1 MMNEQGPDPDDRAPD
16 GEQPVATTP
25 TVVQQAGQLT
35 IGRAVIVVHRTL
47 ADEHSPYAVL
57 RTRHEGVVA
66 DVPARPGQE
75 IEVPGRSEERRVGKE
90 GRARGSAG
98 HENESRREPSAA
110 RTERTRA
117 HENTERGC
125 DAAANQARG

>member
-57 RTRHEGVVA
+57 RTRHAGAVA

-75 IEVPGRSEERRVGKE
+75 HEVPGAGPALVAGGRRPTAERPGAEARSPRR
-90 GRARGSAG
+90 A
-98 HENESRREPSAA
+98 
-110 RTERTRA
+110 
-117 HENTERGC
+117 
-125 DAAANQARG
+125 

>member
-1 MMNEQGPDPDDRAPD
+1 MMNEQGPDPDDRASD

-75 IEVPGRSEERRVGKE
+75 IEVPGAGRILVAEVRASTPERRGAVALMP
-90 GRARGSAG
+90 R
-98 HENESRREPSAA
+98 
-110 RTERTRA
+110 
-117 HENTERGC
+117 
-125 DAAANQARG
+125 

>member
-57 RTRHEGVVA
+57 RTRHEA
-66 DVPARPGQE
+66 WVPTCQPDPGRGSRRPGPVGSWVARSGPPRRGGAGRCGRCPAE
-75 IEVPGRSEERRVGKE
+75 TLPGP
-90 GRARGSAG
+90 
-98 HENESRREPSAA
+98 H
-110 RTERTRA
+110 
-117 HENTERGC
+117 
-125 DAAANQARG
+125 